1 MATLTAGSAT
11 ILNRMNRAAQK
22 VTMGTEIRR
31 LGLDDAIL
39 VTAKSA
45 QTIIAGASGS
55 ATVSATQA
63 SASRVIFTTGLAYV
77 KGFIGQDRRSG
88 SAVMNAQWTSASAG
102 ATAGTIVVKSAVSA
116 SALPLAAGDSLYYV
130 AW

>member
-1 MATLTAGSAT
+1 MTITAASAT

-22 VTMGTEIRR
+22 VAMGTEIRR
-31 LGLDDAIL
+31 IGLDNDIL
-39 VTAKSA
+39 VTATAA
-45 QTIIAGASGS
+45 QTVIVGASGS
-55 ATVSATQA
+55 ATVSSAQA
-63 SASRVIFTTGLAYV
+63 SASRVILTTGLTYV

-88 SAVMNAQWTSASAG
+88 SAVINAQWTSASAG